1 MSSRPQKNRNIQRR
15 NRPQSAHF
23 CRILNRYAGR
33 QNDPIWQ
40 IVSERMLNISVIKS
54 VGYLTVEVRGR
65 VDRQK
70 IATHRAEIAQ
80 RDRISAEFRICIQGV
95 KTAQSGKL

>member
-1 MSSRPQKNRNIQRR
+1 
-15 NRPQSAHF
+15 
-23 CRILNRYAGR
+23 
-33 QNDPIWQ
+33 
-40 IVSERMLNISVIKS
+40 MLNISVIKS

-80 RDRISAEFRICIQGV
+80 RERISAEFRICMQGV

>member
-1 MSSRPQKNRNIQRR
+1 MQGVKTIP
-15 NRPQSAHF
+15 SAKIMGEQMHNS
-23 CRILNRYAGR
+23 I
-33 QNDPIWQ
+33 
-40 IVSERMLNISVIKS
+40 MIKS
-54 VGYLTVEVRGR
+54 VGYLTFEVRGR

-80 RDRISAEFRICIQGV
+80 RERISAEFRICMQGV